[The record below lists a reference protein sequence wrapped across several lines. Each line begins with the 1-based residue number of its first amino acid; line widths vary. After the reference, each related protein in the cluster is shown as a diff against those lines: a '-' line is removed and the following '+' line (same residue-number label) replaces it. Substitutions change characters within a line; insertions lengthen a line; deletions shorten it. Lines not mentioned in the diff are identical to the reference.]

1 MEYVYDSTGS
11 ERECAYSLATKT
23 YDPALNLVDNFEKAM
38 VLWFYGDA
46 SNDSESMWVVLS
58 DGTTDA
64 QSTYGIVGSDNPED
78 IKVEDWKDWNIDMQD
93 QFASIDMANVES
105 VSIGFGPNGLCDG
118 EHPGAPTGAVLFDDI
133 TLCTTICVPRF
144 MPDGDIN
151 DDCVVDWR
159 DVGDMSDDWLED
171 LR

>member
-1 MEYVYDSTGS
+1 
-11 ERECAYSLATKT
+11 
-23 YDPALNLVDNFEKAM
+23 M
-38 VLWFYGDA
+38 VVWFYGDA
-46 SNDSESMWVVLS
+46 DNDSESMWVVLD

-64 QSTYGIVGSDNPED
+64 QSIYGIVGGDDPED

-93 QFASIDMANVES
+93 QFGAINMANVES
-105 VSIGFGPNGLCDG
+105 VSIGFGPRGLCDG
-118 EHPGAPTGAVLFDDI
+118 EHPGAPQGTVLLDDI
-133 TLCTTICVPRF
+133 TLCTTICVPRY

-159 DVGDMSDDWLED
+159 DVGDMGDDWLED